1 MSKTVTHLEEEIME
15 KHYQVEELRTQL
27 TKLSDSE
34 KKIEKYMQ
42 KNRKLNDSQ
51 EELRE
56 TNVEL
61 RSQLKKVES
70 KNRELER
77 QIDLAKSDK
86 QMVLHVSLCL
96 LLITIR
102 TVRLLKP
109 S

>member
-51 EELRE
+51 EELRDV
-56 TNVEL
+56 NGEL
-61 RSQLKKVES
+61 RSQLKKSEA

-77 QIDLAKSDK
+77 QIELAKTDK
-86 QMVLHVSLCL
+86 QMIFHVKSQLS
-96 LLITIR
+96 R
-102 TVRLLKP
+102 
-109 S
+109 